1 MNHRFRAQKWG
12 QRGVTAYAVIL
23 TVAVLAI
30 LSHNLVHQ
38 ALMDYRYGALVRDTI
53 ALQQL
58 TDSALA
64 QALYHLNR
72 NGRTAAT
79 APVRDTFG
87 VALIEISDGK
97 KETILR
103 IVAHV
108 PEVEH
113 PRMSSQTLFRLGRDA
128 KGRWR
133 VVAAESEPV
142 PLGG

>member
-1 MNHRFRAQKWG
+1 MNHCFRGRQRR

-38 ALMDYRYGALVRDTI
+38 ALVDYHQGALVRDTI

-64 QALYHLNR
+64 QALYYLNR
-72 NGRTAAT
+72 NDRAAAT
-79 APVRDTFG
+79 ATIRESFG
-87 VALIEISDGK
+87 VALIEISDEK
-97 KETILR
+97 QDLTLR

-108 PEVEH
+108 PSAKR
-113 PRMSSQTLFRLGRDA
+113 PRMSSQTLFRLVRDA

-133 VVAAESEPV
+133 VAAAENEPV
-142 PLGG
+142 PFGS